1 MGEKWEEIGRIIP
14 RHELASSVEGCK
26 DQVRHSS
33 ITCLAKIVRTSDENW
48 NFTMKPPRHISL
60 N

>member
-1 MGEKWEEIGRIIP
+1 MGEKWEEIGRVVP
-14 RHELASSVEGCK
+14 RHELASSVEGCE

-33 ITCLAKIVRTSDENW
+33 ITCLARIVRISSKNW
-48 NFTMKPPRHISL
+48 NFTMKPLRHVSL